1 MEWSPFALKI
11 LFASGFSL
19 FHLLITTSFTSQNY
33 NVCDEILYSDI
44 STYRRGHGYGH
55 GRSHNDVYYH
65 DQTLLHDIHKST
77 LHADYDFDF
86 DFENTY
92 SIPLCCSLK
101 PASLLCSIWTSTLN
115 DWTNLLVHVSFFSS
129 FCLFC

>member
-44 STYRRGHGYGH
+44 STYRRGHGP
-55 GRSHNDVYYH
+55 NDFYYL

-77 LHADYDFDF
+77 LHADYDFDFDF

-115 DWTNLLVHVSFFSS
+115 DWTNLLVHVSFFLV
-129 FCLFC
+129 FVYFVKVK